1 MHFHCRASAASI
13 GHDRDGGLGDNMI
26 DILVNNQPG
35 SITSW
40 S

>member
-1 MHFHCRASAASI
+1 MHFRRRLRGI
-13 GHDRDGGLGDNMI
+13 IYHDRDGGLGDNMI

>member
-1 MHFHCRASAASI
+1 MHSHC
-13 GHDRDGGLGDNMI
+13 RDGGLADNMI

-35 SITSW
+35 SIASW